1 MPVSGTLPQAVAVRK
16 VWHDAPMSELTV
28 LYRDEHYIAVDK
40 PAGLLVH
47 RTRISEDNRFVL
59 QQLRDQIGRRVYP
72 VHRLDR
78 PTSGVLVFGLDSEAA
93 RQLVR
98 LFEQRRVRKRYLAV
112 VRGYADESAR
122 IDYPLQEEAG
132 KAAQQAVT
140 GYRRLATVELPFA
153 VGRYASA
160 RYSLLEVRPET
171 GRMHQIR
178 KHMKHIFHPIV
189 GDTTHG
195 DGRHNRLFRER
206 FGIGRLLL
214 MAVELGFVHPYSGAE
229 LSIGA
234 RPDGEMAGLF
244 ELLGWAIPGEDFPC
258 RGSECLD

>member
-1 MPVSGTLPQAVAVRK
+1 MSGTLTHAVPLRK
-16 VWHDAPMSELTV
+16 VWHDAPMSELKI

-47 RTRISEDNRFVL
+47 RTRISEDSRFVL
-59 QQLRDQIGRRVYP
+59 QTLRDQIGRRVYP

-93 RQLVR
+93 RRLVG
-98 LFEQRRVRKRYLAV
+98 LFERRQVEKRYLAV
-112 VRGYADESAR
+112 VRGYAAESAC
-122 IDYPLQEEAG
+122 IDYALQEETG
-132 KAAQQAVT
+132 KAPQAAVT
-140 GYRRLATVELPFA
+140 AYRRLATVELPIA
-153 VGRYASA
+153 VGRYATA
-160 RYSLLEVRPET
+160 RYSLLAVRPET

-195 DGRHNRLFRER
+195 DGRHNQLFRER
-206 FGIGRLLL
+206 FGIRRLLL
-214 MAVELGFVHPYSGAE
+214 TASELRFVHPFSGVP

-234 RPDGEMAGLF
+234 GLDGEMVRLF
-244 ELLGWAIPGEDFPC
+244 ECLGWDQMALTN
-258 RGSECLD
+258 SSTAWA